1 MLRATLDTS
10 ILIAA
15 FAFRSARALEILHMG
30 LEGKANLTVSSV
42 ILDEMEKVLARDF
55 DVPQKDIAEAR
66 AAVTDAARTV
76 TPAVQLD
83 VIKEDPP
90 DNRILECAV
99 SAGADYIVTR
109 DNDLLR
115 RRNYAG
121 IRIVNDADFLALA
134 RSEGK
139 GR

>member
-15 FAFRSARALEILHMG
+15 LVFKSARPLEILHMG
-30 LEGKANLTVSSV
+30 LQGAANLTVSPA
-42 ILDEMEKVLARDF
+42 ILDEMGNVLARDF
-55 DVPQKDIAEAR
+55 TASPEEIAEAR
-66 AAVTDAARTV
+66 TIVADAARTA

-90 DNRILECAV
+90 DNRILECAM

-115 RRNYAG
+115 RRTYAG
-121 IRIVNDADFLALA
+121 IRIVNDADFLELA

>member
-1 MLRATLDTS
+1 
-10 ILIAA
+10 
-15 FAFRSARALEILHMG
+15 MG
-30 LEGKANLTVSSV
+30 LQGAANLTVSPA
-42 ILDEMEKVLARDF
+42 ILDEMGNVLARDF
-55 DVPQKDIAEAR
+55 AASPEEIAEAR
-66 AAVTDAARTV
+66 TIVADAARTA

-90 DNRILECAV
+90 DNRILECAM

-115 RRNYAG
+115 RRTYAG
-121 IRIVNDADFLALA
+121 IRIVNDADFLELA

>member
-15 FAFRSARALEILHMG
+15 LGLKSRSAIDILNMG
-30 LEGKANLTVSSV
+30 LEGTANLTVSSA
-42 ILDEMEKVLARDF
+42 ILDEMGKVLTRDF
-55 DVPQKDIAEAR
+55 DASPEEVAQAR
-66 AAVTDAARTV
+66 AIVTERARTV

-83 VIKEDPP
+83 VMKEDPP

-99 SAGADYIVTR
+99 SAGADYIITR
-109 DNDLLR
+109 DKDFLR

-121 IRIVNDADFLALA
+121 IRMIDDAEFLGLA
-134 RSEGK
+134 RNEERGL
-139 GR
+139 

>member
-1 MLRATLDTS
+1 MLRATLDTN

-15 FAFRSARALEILHMG
+15 LVFKSARPIKILHMG
-30 LEGKANLTVSSV
+30 MQGAANLTVSPA
-42 ILDEMEKVLARDF
+42 ILDEMEKVLVRDF
-55 DVPQKDIAEAR
+55 AASAEEVAEAR
-66 AAVTDAARTV
+66 AIVSDAARTV

-90 DNRILECAV
+90 DNRILECAM

-109 DNDLLR
+109 DNDFLR
-115 RRNYAG
+115 RGQYAG
-121 IRIVNDADFLALA
+121 IRIVNDVDFLQLA
-134 RSEGK
+134 RSEGR